1 VTEDG
6 LVIDL
11 FAGAGGASAG
21 VEAALE
27 RDVDVALNH
36 NATALAVHSANHPR
50 TVHLVMDVWKA
61 KPLDVTKGRPVSLLW
76 ASPDCTFHSRARGGK
91 PKQQGIRAL
100 PYAVVRWIRET
111 MPEQVYTENVPE
123 LEKWGPLLQSGP
135 KKGHPDPTKRGKT
148 FRHWIGEIRRH
159 GYNVEW
165 RVLDAADYGAPTRRR
180 RLFIIARRDGQP
192 IVWPTPTHGKGRLPF
207 RTAADCIDWSL
218 PCHSIFLSEAEG
230 KAVGAQRPLAE
241 KTMWRI
247 AQGLKR
253 FVFNNAEPFILKV
266 NHGKWEPRHE
276 SIHEPL
282 STVTAAQRGHALVMP
297 YIAQPGQRHGRGQ
310 EPVDEPLSTVVGKD
324 RHGLVVPVLQ
334 QSGYGERQ
342 GQAARVLEI
351 REPLGT
357 LVDGQKH
364 ALVMAWLAK
373 HFGDPLRSDGGGG
386 VVVGSD
392 LRQPVGTVTGTD
404 HHSLAAVTLAKFRGT
419 SDSHSGA
426 ADPQAPLPT
435 ISAGGDRG
443 GVHIAEV
450 RAFLTAYYGN
460 DATGG
465 QQLALPLR
473 TVTGRDRLGL
483 VMVDGSEYAVTDI
496 TFRMLQPHELLRA
509 QFGRFAD
516 RYDLSFAKTK
526 KAKVKLIGNS
536 VCPEVAE
543 ALVRA
548 NRRSER
554 SVAA

>member
-1 VTEDG
+1 VSEEG

-11 FAGAGGASAG
+11 FAGAGGASIG

-36 NATALAVHSANHPR
+36 NAVALAVHSANHPK

-100 PYAVVRWIRET
+100 PYAVVRWVREVS
-111 MPEQVYTENVPE
+111 PEQLYIENVPE
-123 LEKWGPLLQSGP
+123 LEKWGPLLRSGP
-135 KKGHPDPTKRGKT
+135 KKGHPDPKKRGKT
-148 FRHWIGEIRRH
+148 FRHWIGELRRF

-180 RLFIIARRDGQP
+180 RLFIVARRDGQP
-192 IVWPTPTHGKGRLPF
+192 IVWPEPTHGKGRLPF
-207 RTAADCIDWSL
+207 RTAAQCIDWSL
-218 PCHSIFLSEAEG
+218 TCASIFDRYDARTG
-230 KAVGAQRPLAE
+230 KQLPPLKP

-253 FVFNNAEPFILKV
+253 FVFNNPRPFILKV

-276 SIHEPL
+276 DINEPL
-282 STVTAAQRGHALVMP
+282 STVTAEQRGHALV
-297 YIAQPGQRHGRGQ
+297 A
-310 EPVDEPLSTVVGKD
+310 
-324 RHGLVVPVLQ
+324 PVLQ
-334 QSGYGERQ
+334 QSGYGERE
-342 GQAARVLEI
+342 GQVARVLDI
-351 REPLGT
+351 QAPLGT

-364 ALVMAWLAK
+364 ALVAAFLAK
-373 HFGDPLRSDGGGG
+373 HFGDPQRADGGGG

-392 LRQPVGTVTGTD
+392 LREPTGTVTATD

-419 SDSHSGA
+419 SSSHAGA
-426 ADPQAPLPT
+426 ADVTEPLPT
-435 ISAGGDRG
+435 VSAGGERG

-450 RAFLTAYYGN
+450 RAFLTAYYGS
-460 DATGG
+460 DGTGG
-465 QQLALPLR
+465 QQLSLPLR

-483 VMVDGSEYAVTDI
+483 VTVAGAEFQIVDIGM
-496 TFRMLQPHELLRA
+496 RMLQPHELLRA
-509 QFGRFAD
+509 QFGRFAE

-548 NRRSER
+548 NRRAER
-554 SVAA
+554 EAAA